1 MLSGEGGKKAG
12 PSPLAFQLSEE
23 ALALQ
28 RIEVCGVS
36 RRQRMEF
43 EDLWN
48 PGGWLPVLPVGPSW
62 PSVPAL
68 TFSQL
73 CVCVCVCVCVLV
85 AQSCPT
91 LCDPIDCSP
100 PGSSVHGILQARIL
114 EWIAMPFSS
123 WGPSI
128 TLQLQN
134 KEGRRKLPL
143 LWVWKWGALGLNS
156 G

>member
-1 MLSGEGGKKAG
+1 
-12 PSPLAFQLSEE
+12 
-23 ALALQ
+23 
-28 RIEVCGVS
+28 
-36 RRQRMEF
+36 MEF

-48 PGGWLPVLPVGPSW
+48 PGGWLPVLPEGASW

-73 CVCVCVCVCVLV
+73 CLCVLV
-85 AQSCPT
+85 AQPYPT

-114 EWIAMPFSS
+114 EWVAMPFSS
-123 WGPSI
+123 WSPTI
-128 TLQLQN
+128 TSQLQN
-134 KEGRRKLPL
+134 KEGRRELRL